1 MRFWIGT
8 ALCFAGPALAGLA
21 QQSAASVI
29 VYAGLLFWWLL
40 RVRPVA
46 TPAPSQIAVVIP
58 VLLVLS
64 AVIFAVGLFA
74 GGILGLRPEF
84 PFWVGPVVSVLGL
97 FIARPRPGST
107 DGIL

>member
-8 ALCFAGPALAGLA
+8 ALCFAGPFLAGLA

-29 VYAGLLFWWLL
+29 VYCGILFWWLL

-46 TPAPSQIAVVIP
+46 TPAPTQIAVVIP
-58 VLLVLS
+58 VLLVLAS
-64 AVIFAVGLFA
+64 VIFAIGLFS
-74 GGILGLRPEF
+74 GGIFDVRPDL
-84 PFWVGPVVSVLGL
+84 PFWVGPVVAVLGL
-97 FIARPRPGST
+97 FVARPRPGST

>member
-8 ALCFAGPALAGLA
+8 AMCFAGPALAGLA

-29 VYAGLLFWWLL
+29 VYAGILFWWLL

-46 TPAPSQIAVVIP
+46 TPAPQQIAVVVP

-64 AVIFAVGLFA
+64 AVLFAVGLFS
-74 GGILGLRPEF
+74 GGIAGARPEF

-97 FIARPRPGST
+97 FVARPRPGSR

>member
-8 ALCFAGPALAGLA
+8 ALCFAGPALAGIA

-29 VYAGLLFWWLL
+29 VYAGILFWWLL

-46 TPAPSQIAVVIP
+46 TPAPTQIATIVP
-58 VLLVLS
+58 VLLVLA

-74 GGILGLRPEF
+74 GGIFGVRPDL

-97 FIARPRPGST
+97 FVARPRLGSR